1 MIEKNVVFRIPL
13 YIPNKCSGYL
23 FELLIKISDKSNIFS
38 LWAEGLGFAVQDVRI
53 KLFILMAQITIPFA
67 YWMSN

>member
-23 FELLIKISDKSNIFS
+23 FELLIKISDKVIFFLYGRKGWDLQYKTYELS
-38 LWAEGLGFAVQDVRI
+38 P
-53 KLFILMAQITIPFA
+53 LFWLAQITIPFA
-67 YWMSN
+67 YWMSK

>member
-53 KLFILMAQITIPFA
+53 KLFILIG
-67 YWMSN
+67 SNQNSVC